1 MKRTIAGSR
10 VALLLAAAG
19 GGGRGGGPPAKLTDG
34 KLVIAVIN
42 DQSGVYADLS
52 GKNAVEAGKMAVEGL
67 KAKYGDN
74 ALRGRVEGPNADHTN
89 KADVAPQKGQ
99 EVYERRNADLLLD

>member
-1 MKRTIAGSR
+1 MRRTIAGSL
-10 VALLLAAAG
+10 VALLLAAAC
-19 GGGRGGGPPAKLTDG
+19 GGGPGAGPSGGTVKLTDG

-52 GKNAVEAGKMAVEGL
+52 GKNAVEAVNLAVADF

-74 ALRGRVEGPNADHTN
+74 ALRGSVEVLTADQQN
-89 KADVAPQKGQ
+89 KAESAAP
-99 EVYERRNADLLLD
+99 